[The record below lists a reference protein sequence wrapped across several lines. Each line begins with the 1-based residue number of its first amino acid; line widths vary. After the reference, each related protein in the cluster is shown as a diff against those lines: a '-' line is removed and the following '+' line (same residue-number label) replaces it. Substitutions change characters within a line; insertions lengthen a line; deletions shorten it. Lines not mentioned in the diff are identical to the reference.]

1 MVANPKRIV
10 LARKRRGR
18 TQASLAAAVS
28 VTADHLG
35 RIEKGRAD
43 PSLETLAAL
52 ARELGFPL
60 SFFEQPDPP
69 EVRTEAVSF
78 RALSKMTA
86 SRRDAA
92 LGAAEVAIEL
102 AAFIASRFD
111 LPAPDVPVMRG
122 VSTPELAADQLRGMW
137 GLGEKPI
144 RNVVHLLESHGVR
157 VFSLVESCDSVDAF
171 SFRRDDL
178 PFVFLNTRKS
188 AERSRFDACH
198 ELGHL
203 VLHGHAAQGGR
214 GAEVEA
220 DRFASA
226 FLLPKASVLAHVP
239 PLVTLDRLVQMK
251 KVWKVSVGALIQ
263 RLHSLDVLTEWKHRA
278 LWMEASKRGYR
289 KSEPESTGWESSQIL
304 GKVFTALSRDGV
316 SRRDLA
322 RELHIPTAEL
332 DALVFGL
339 TMSRV
344 Q

>member
-1 MVANPKRIV
+1 MPVNPRRIA

-18 TQASLAAAVS
+18 TQTSLAEAAS

-35 RIEKGRAD
+35 RIEKGRAE
-43 PSLETLAAL
+43 PSPETMAAL

-69 EVRTEAVSF
+69 EIRTEAVSF

-102 AAFIASRFD
+102 AEFIGDRFD
-111 LPAPDVPVMRG
+111 LPVPDVPVMRG
-122 VSTPELAADQLRGMW
+122 VSNPELAADQLRGLW
-137 GLGEKPI
+137 DLGEKPI

-157 VFSLVESCDSVDAF
+157 VFSLVEDCDAVDAF
-171 SFRRDDL
+171 SFRRDEV

-203 VLHGHAAQGGR
+203 VLHGHAGQGGR
-214 GAEVEA
+214 EAEVEA

-226 FLLPKASVLAHVP
+226 FLMPKSSVLANMP

-263 RLHSLDVLTEWKHRA
+263 RLHSLDVLTEWRHRA
-278 LWMEASKRGYR
+278 LWMEASQRGYR
-289 KSEPESTGWESSQIL
+289 RSEPESTGWESSQIL
-304 GKVFTALSRDGV
+304 GKVFAALSSDGV

-339 TMSRV
+339 TISRL
-344 Q
+344 